1 MYSDADKFEIN
12 KRSSSGGFEA
22 NMFVMNTSG
31 DVGIGT
37 ISPSAKLEVNGTIL
51 TSTVD
56 IGNHS
61 TFGLIGHRDL
71 NNYSNGS
78 YALLIHNQ
86 GDVYLNAYGTAGNKM
101 RFRINGND
109 KMFLNHNGFLGINT
123 SPSVHLHVNGAAR
136 ATSFT
141 TTSDDRV
148 KHNETDISNSLAII
162 SQLNPK
168 RYLKTNEM
176 YDSSFNI
183 ATDDLKEGDSISE
196 EYGVIAQDLLG
207 IDDLSFLV
215 KQSIDASGNEIAPMA
230 LDYQSLFVLAI
241 KGIQELQARIE
252 TLEAMI

>member
-1 MYSDADKFEIN
+1 MELSLQVAGGIDDMTPDSKGIHMGLSGTN
-12 KRSSSGGFEA
+12 KNDPRIELVAGDTNSVSMIDFTVPNVDRHGRIRYDYDEHTLLFEA
-22 NMFVMNTSG
+22 NSTAMMKFFGSG
-31 DVGIGT
+31 SFAGRVGIGT
-37 ISPSAKLEVNGTIL
+37 VLPQEKV
-51 TSTVD
+51 
-56 IGNHS
+56 H
-61 TFGLIGHRDL
+61 
-71 NNYSNGS
+71 
-78 YALLIHNQ
+78 
-86 GDVYLNAYGTAGNKM
+86 
-101 RFRINGND
+101 ING
-109 KMFLNHNGFLGINT
+109 
-123 SPSVHLHVNGAAR
+123 VCR